1 MGPLSDMQ
9 YVGDRNVGTWR
20 MTDCIPPQPRHV
32 STSPNSW
39 QILRNIVRSS
49 LRTQQKTGGEFT
61 EYAGGGKRNS
71 CMEIWREGPST
82 WPLSVPPSTATA
94 IKQRSEHRIWENTNS
109 RIISYRH
116 APKFHSNYAPK
127 SPALSNSA
135 QVGIGYKYG
144 QIYRVIQTS
153 PYLLGL
159 NVFFFSEMSLFK
171 E

>member
-94 IKQRSEHRIWENTNS
+94 IWAQNTELGRILIQELFRTDTRPNFTVITLRKVRRC
-109 RIISYRH
+109 RILR
-116 APKFHSNYAPK
+116 K
-127 SPALSNSA
+127 SQL
-135 QVGIGYKYG
+135 GINMVKYTG
-144 QIYRVIQTS
+144 WFKRLHIYW
-153 PYLLGL
+153 G
-159 NVFFFSEMSLFK
+159 
-171 E
+171 